1 MSLHHLG
8 VNWGTLAMENRVKKL
23 CLFDPSLYTK
33 SVNSLPK
40 EIIRRIIAFV
50 PDPFDLEPSSWM
62 DNIHRL
68 RGVCQLWRV
77 IVLACPTFFSKIVVH
92 SKKRP
97 ECIQEW
103 LNRSGTTDLAMY
115 FALGCDGE
123 QPLEDYVAMRDF
135 TNLLAPCMR
144 RCQKLYFHAHTTTGS
159 RLLFRMLDT
168 INAASVPV
176 LHVEA
181 EDDFS
186 AHIPLMFACP
196 SAGVRHIVVKCCAL
210 VHLPA
215 SLTALE
221 LRDLSPHFE
230 LTGSQVRDALSTA
243 PALQDLLVHEVSV
256 FEVDGPRLTL
266 PALTSLNFRCSSNS
280 QADFISILDL
290 PELRL
295 LVLRVEDD
303 DLLQTIAHSLNH
315 GSKMERLSLS
325 ISSPS
330 LRSMR
335 SFFRSMP
342 ELRRLR
348 VPTSDELLDNTI
360 GALVLSSPDTFR
372 SIQRMEFGDY
382 VDEELLIGILRG
394 LTSLSSS
401 VEIMSR
407 VSDLVK
413 GRVKLQRLTMQGGVA
428 SKDYQWAINGKYWDE
443 EA

>member
-33 SVNSLPK
+33 SVDSLPK

-68 RGVCQLWRV
+68 RGISPCTLRWV
-77 IVLACPTFFSKIVVH
+77 
-92 SKKRP
+92 
-97 ECIQEW
+97 
-103 LNRSGTTDLAMY
+103 AM
-115 FALGCDGE
+115 E
-123 QPLEDYVAMRDF
+123 NNPLEDYVAMRDF
-135 TNLLAPCMR
+135 TNLLAPCM
-144 RCQKLYFHAHTTTGS
+144 

-256 FEVDGPRLTL
+256 FE
-266 PALTSLNFRCSSNS
+266 
-280 QADFISILDL
+280 
-290 PELRL
+290 
-295 LVLRVEDD
+295 
-303 DLLQTIAHSLNH
+303 
-315 GSKMERLSLS
+315 
-325 ISSPS
+325 
-330 LRSMR
+330 
-335 SFFRSMP
+335 
-342 ELRRLR
+342 
-348 VPTSDELLDNTI
+348 
-360 GALVLSSPDTFR
+360 
-372 SIQRMEFGDY
+372 
-382 VDEELLIGILRG
+382 
-394 LTSLSSS
+394 
-401 VEIMSR
+401 
-407 VSDLVK
+407 
-413 GRVKLQRLTMQGGVA
+413 
-428 SKDYQWAINGKYWDE
+428 
-443 EA
+443 